1 MPNYYGDGLC
11 NAISPAQRTNKS
23 SHIATTGPE
32 NAMKFTQAACL
43 WRICIST
50 YTTLQVDQ
58 FRNTQ
63 VFISEMQLYIQY
75 NYLGILV
82 EIYNLQIACSEKRAY

>member
-1 MPNYYGDGLC
+1 MRLQILSLTIAIPGFMLMIMPNYYGDGLC

-43 WRICIST
+43 
-50 YTTLQVDQ
+50 
-58 FRNTQ
+58 
-63 VFISEMQLYIQY
+63 
-75 NYLGILV
+75 
-82 EIYNLQIACSEKRAY
+82 